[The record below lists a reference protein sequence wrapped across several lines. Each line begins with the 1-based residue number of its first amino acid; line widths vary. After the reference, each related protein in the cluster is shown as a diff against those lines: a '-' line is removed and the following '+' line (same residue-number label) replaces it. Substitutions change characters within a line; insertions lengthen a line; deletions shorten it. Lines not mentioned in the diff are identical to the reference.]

1 LIGHFLVRQGEAGNG
16 GPQLGGHFCQVTDRL
31 RGSVGTGGSL
41 GGDFLDNVHGVG
53 NVRRRGRLLTGG
65 VGDVLDQLRQG
76 HGYVLDFL
84 EGDTRVLGQSGTT
97 DHLGGGVFHGD
108 NRFVGIRLDG
118 LNQCFNLLGCCRGT
132 FRQALNFVRNH
143 REAPARVTGHGGLD
157 RRVQGQDVG
166 LVGDVVDQGYDVT
179 DFLGRLTQTLDPLG
193 GFLDLLPDVVHAAD
207 GVLYHFRAFL
217 RDRNRPLRNRRGFGG
232 VRGYLVDGH
241 SHLVNRSGG
250 AGTLLGLVLGC
261 FGQVHGR
268 GLGFLGGG
276 SYSYRSTTNRLYQ
289 SAHLVDRVVDGV
301 GDGTGEV
308 LGYCGLGG
316 QVTIGQVGQFV
327 QQSQDRVLVLFILL
341 LGGGQT
347 FLGVAVQGKTDKDN
361 NRNHGGQDGKGQGRA
376 DQTGAGLGGEVVG
389 QSRQFGQQ
397 TLGVLED
404 VTCGGTNLE

>member
-1 LIGHFLVRQGEAGNG
+1 
-16 GPQLGGHFCQVTDRL
+16 
-31 RGSVGTGGSL
+31 
-41 GGDFLDNVHGVG
+41 
-53 NVRRRGRLLTGG
+53 
-65 VGDVLDQLRQG
+65 
-76 HGYVLDFL
+76 
-84 EGDTRVLGQSGTT
+84 
-97 DHLGGGVFHGD
+97 
-108 NRFVGIRLDG
+108 
-118 LNQCFNLLGCCRGT
+118 
-132 FRQALNFVRNH
+132 
-143 REAPARVTGHGGLD
+143 
-157 RRVQGQDVG
+157 
-166 LVGDVVDQGYDVT
+166 
-179 DFLGRLTQTLDPLG
+179 
-193 GFLDLLPDVVHAAD
+193 VHAAD

-250 AGTLLGLVLGC
+250 AGNFLGLVLGC

-404 VTCGGTNLE
+404 VTCGGTNLEEVGRGFKDRVYVLGNELEQLVNRLQTIDGVFIRYAGDTHGGVAVELAVEYPAKQAGVPAETVGRDNGVFITGQYVVNGADNTLCQQRLALGQGNLLGRGAVIQQDLNDVVVFDLQLGNGFVQ